1 MGVLVDVS
9 IAWVVVHRILVTS
22 VDIRDVCTPRPDH
35 VGSARSK
42 EDVVNMSI
50 SGNVEGCIVATPRL
64 VTIHLRREV
73 EEEPLAKCF
82 GAVCTRYY
90 RGIEASVD
98 NLGEVDLV
106 GFPIDERD
114 ASSRQI
120 CLGDAAGLVVGPRL
134 VSTVLS
140 TDS

>member
-1 MGVLVDVS
+1 M
-9 IAWVVVHRILVTS
+9 
-22 VDIRDVCTPRPDH
+22 
-35 VGSARSK
+35 
-42 EDVVNMSI
+42 NMSI

-98 NLGEVDLV
+98 NLGEVDFV